1 ATLFWA
7 FDISEMKRLN
17 EQLEEEKQRADL
29 ASQAKSE
36 FLANMSHEIRT
47 PMNAIIGLSYLA
59 IGEIA
64 NPVAKNYVEKIQ
76 PNDTPASTPT
86 ENDIEIQQIDRILDA
101 IQRGNKLEAVKIYK
115 ETNVASLAESKQ
127 AIEKLMSQLGVEDT
141 GSGCAKVILLAAII
155 SAGTLIA
162 VT

>member
-1 ATLFWA
+1 
-7 FDISEMKRLN
+7 MKRKMKLLG
-17 EQLEEEKQRADL
+17 EF
-29 ASQAKSE
+29 QARGKIAAVKLYRE
-36 FLANMSHEIRT
+36 WTGCFLVE
-47 PMNAIIGLSYLA
+47 
-59 IGEIA
+59 
-64 NPVAKNYVEKIQ
+64 AKNYVEKIQ
-76 PNDTPASTPT
+76 PNETPASTPT

-127 AIEKLMSQLGVEDT
+127 AVENLMSQLGVEDT
-141 GSGCAKVILLAAII
+141 GSGCAKLILLAVII

>member
-1 ATLFWA
+1 MNCPRTKSDELLGEF
-7 FDISEMKRLN
+7 
-17 EQLEEEKQRADL
+17 
-29 ASQAKSE
+29 QARGKIAAVKLYRE
-36 FLANMSHEIRT
+36 WTGCFLVE
-47 PMNAIIGLSYLA
+47 
-59 IGEIA
+59 
-64 NPVAKNYVEKIQ
+64 AKNYVEKIQ
-76 PNDTPASTPT
+76 PNETPASTPT

-127 AIEKLMSQLGVEDT
+127 AVENLMSQLGVEDT
-141 GSGCAKVILLAAII
+141 GSGCAKLILLAVII

>member
-1 ATLFWA
+1 MSDEL
-7 FDISEMKRLN
+7 
-17 EQLEEEKQRADL
+17 
-29 ASQAKSE
+29 SQDQSDELLGE
-36 FLANMSHEIRT
+36 FQAR
-47 PMNAIIGLSYLA
+47 GK
-59 IGEIA
+59 IA
-64 NPVAKNYVEKIQ
+64 AVKLYREWTGCSLVDAKNYVEKIQ